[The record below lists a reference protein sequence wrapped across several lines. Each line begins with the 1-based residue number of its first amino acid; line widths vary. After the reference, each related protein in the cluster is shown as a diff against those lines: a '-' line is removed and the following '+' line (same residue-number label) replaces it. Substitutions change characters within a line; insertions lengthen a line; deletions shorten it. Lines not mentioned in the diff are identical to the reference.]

1 MPIWLIVL
9 LAYSALA
16 LPSTWLLVA
25 ALRAGAASDVS
36 ASESPTAQR
45 LPRPLEPTPLEQV

>member
-1 MPIWLIVL
+1 MPLWLVAL

-25 ALRAGAASDVS
+25 ALRAGAASDAS
-36 ASESPTAQR
+36 ASEIPTVQR